1 MMGDWSVGQWLVGV
15 MRFGLF
21 VWLENHKVEKG
32 SGQVGGRGP
41 MTVFTMCKKYCNFAR
56 EVFPKCSGSKFAGYD
71 KYLRYCVGVLN
82 TL

>member
-32 SGQVGGRGP
+32 SGQVGGP
-41 MTVFTMCKKYCNFAR
+41 MTVFTMCKKHCNFCTR
-56 EVFPKCSGSKFAGYD
+56 RVP
-71 KYLRYCVGVLN
+71 
-82 TL
+82 

>member
-41 MTVFTMCKKYCNFAR
+41 MTVFTMFKKTLQFLHER
-56 EVFPKCSGSKFAGYD
+56 CS
-71 KYLRYCVGVLN
+71 LN
-82 TL
+82 VQDQNLQGMTSI

>member
-41 MTVFTMCKKYCNFAR
+41 MTVFTMCKKH
-56 EVFPKCSGSKFAGYD
+56 CSFCT
-71 KYLRYCVGVLN
+71 RGVP
-82 TL
+82 